1 MVGMLR
7 PRESQAGAERE
18 ARRLRPSYLIR
29 VIPAKGARMAMTA
42 DVVIAGGGVIG
53 TAIAWRAAAA
63 GLDVVVVD
71 PECGDAASLV
81 AAGMLAPVSE
91 SLFGEGALLRLNLL
105 ALRRLPA
112 VPGAAGGGDGP
123 PARLP

>member
-63 GLDVVVVD
+63 GLDVGVVD
-71 PECGDAASLV
+71 PEGGDAAAPV
-81 AAGMLAPVSE
+81 AAG
-91 SLFGEGALLRLNLL
+91 
-105 ALRRLPA
+105 LPPPG
-112 VPGAAGGGDGP
+112 PGAPCGAGATRPLSLP
-123 PARLP
+123 PWR